1 MKMSVSKTVLQR
13 LLRNAAL
20 ALCATAVVSVASAQS
35 GAPASGGSAPRADA
49 PGAAP
54 VRAGVE
60 AWLKGRY
67 KVEELRRTP
76 VPGIWEVRIGN
87 DLIYVDD
94 KGQHAFVEGN
104 LVDMRSNRNLTRERV
119 DELLTIDFRE
129 LPLNIAMKQVI
140 GNGKRTMAVF
150 EDPNCGYCRQMRK
163 DIANLKDVTI
173 YTFVIP
179 ILSPDSE
186 VKAKKALCAD
196 DKVRA
201 WTDMMVSGKVP
212 GNAGTCETPLAK
224 MRELAQKL
232 GVSATPTTFF
242 PNGKRL
248 QGYVPAAQLDKMLD
262 ENSKS

>member
-1 MKMSVSKTVLQR
+1 MSFSSFHGQSRLRRFAIALFAAATVSF
-13 LLRNAAL
+13 A
-20 ALCATAVVSVASAQS
+20 CAQS
-35 GAPASGGSAPRADA
+35 AGPAATPRAAD
-49 PGAAP
+49 PSGAAP

-60 AWLKGRY
+60 TWLAGRY
-67 KVEELRRTP
+67 KVDELRRTP
-76 VPGIWEVRIGN
+76 VAGIWEVRIGN
-87 DLIYVDD
+87 EIIYVDD
-94 KGQHAFVEGN
+94 KGQHAFVEGH
-104 LVDMRSNRNLTRERV
+104 LVDIRSNRNLTRERV
-119 DELLTIDFRE
+119 DELLTIDFKD
-129 LPLNIAMKQVI
+129 LPLGIAMKQVI

-186 VKAKKALCAD
+186 TKAKKVLCAD

-201 WTDMMVSGKVP
+201 WTDLMISGKVP
-212 GNAGTCETPLAK
+212 GNAGSCETPLAK

-232 GVSATPTTFF
+232 GVTATPTTFF

-248 QGYVPAAQLDKMLD
+248 PGYVPAAQLDRLLD
-262 ENSKS
+262 ENAKS

>member
-1 MKMSVSKTVLQR
+1 MSLSISFR
-13 LLRNAAL
+13 PSWRRRAAA
-20 ALCATAVVSVASAQS
+20 ALCAAAVLSVASAQS
-35 GAPASGGSAPRADA
+35 AGPAAAPRAADPA
-49 PGAAP
+49 GAAP
-54 VRAGVE
+54 VRSGVE

-67 KVEELRRTP
+67 KVDELRRTP
-76 VPGIWEVRIGN
+76 VAGIWEVRIGN

-94 KGQHAFVEGN
+94 KGQHAFVEGH

-140 GNGKRTMAVF
+140 GNGKRAMAVF

-163 DIANLKDVTI
+163 ELGNLKDVTI

-186 VKAKKALCAD
+186 VKAKKVLCAD

-201 WTDMMVSGKVP
+201 WTDLMVSGKVP
-212 GNAGTCETPLAK
+212 GNAGSCDTPLAK

-232 GVSATPTTFF
+232 GVTATPTTFF

-248 QGYVPAAQLDKMLD
+248 PGYVPAAQLDKLLD

>member
-1 MKMSVSKTVLQR
+1 MSLSR
-13 LLRNAAL
+13 SPERSWLRRSAL
-20 ALCATAVVSVASAQS
+20 ALCVSAVASVASAQS
-35 GAPASGGSAPRADA
+35 TPTAAAPRTAD
-49 PGAAP
+49 PSGAAP

-67 KVEELRRTP
+67 QVDELRRTP

-119 DELLTIDFRE
+119 DELLTIDFKE

-140 GNGKRTMAVF
+140 GNGRRTMAVF

-179 ILSPDSE
+179 ILSADSE

-201 WTDMMVSGKVP
+201 WTDLMVSGKVP

-248 QGYVPAAQLDKMLD
+248 QGYVPAAQLEKLLD